1 MLIGQPAEER
11 GGGAQNMI
19 ADGLFTRFPKP
30 DFAIALHCDAFKATC
45 IAMREGYMMANV
57 DSVDIAIKG
66 RGGHGAAP
74 NTTIDPIVQ
83 AAELVMSLQTIVS
96 REVKPTE
103 PAVITVGAIR
113 AGTTHNIISDR
124 CDLQLT
130 VRSYTPEVRQLLISS
145 IRRRANAVAAAYG
158 AEPPEISLSD
168 GTPALFNNVSLSKR
182 LRNTLTETVGIDR
195 VGEAEQVMGGEDFSE
210 YGLAGVPSVMYRL
223 GVIESGRLEA
233 LKKRGQTS
241 LSLHAPDFYPDID
254 LALPTAI
261 LTMASGT
268 VELLQ

>member
-1 MLIGQPAEER
+1 M
-11 GGGAQNMI
+11 
-19 ADGLFTRFPKP
+19 
-30 DFAIALHCDAFKATC
+30 
-45 IAMREGYMMANV
+45 
-57 DSVDIAIKG
+57 
-66 RGGHGAAP
+66 
-74 NTTIDPIVQ
+74 
-83 AAELVMSLQTIVS
+83 
-96 REVKPTE
+96 
-103 PAVITVGAIR
+103 
-113 AGTTHNIISDR
+113 
-124 CDLQLT
+124 
-130 VRSYTPEVRQLLISS
+130 
-145 IRRRANAVAAAYG
+145 
-158 AEPPEISLSD
+158 
-168 GTPALFNNVSLSKR
+168 
-182 LRNTLTETVGIDR
+182 GIDR